1 MTRKTTELTKA
12 RRRIAEKK
20 LQTQAALKKFR
31 EDCTARGV
39 PVFASVRRAA

>member
-1 MTRKTTELTKA
+1 MTHKTTELAKA

-20 LQTQAALKKFR
+20 TQTQVALKKFR

-39 PVFASVRRAA
+39 PIFASVRRAA

>member
-1 MTRKTTELTKA
+1 MTRNTTELAKA

-20 LQTQAALKKFR
+20 TQTQAALKKFR
-31 EDCTARGV
+31 DECMSRGV